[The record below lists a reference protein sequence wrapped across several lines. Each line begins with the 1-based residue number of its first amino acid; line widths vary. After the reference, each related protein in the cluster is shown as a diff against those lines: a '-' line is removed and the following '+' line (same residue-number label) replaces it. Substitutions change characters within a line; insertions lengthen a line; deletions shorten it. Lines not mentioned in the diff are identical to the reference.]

1 MIFSKK
7 SLLSFATIIALSN
20 TLLASDKINEDS
32 TSLGS
37 VDVVSNSDDATE
49 HSNSYTINSM
59 SSATKMNLS
68 ILDTPQSVSVITQ
81 QQMRDFDLN
90 TINEVLNNTTGIEVE
105 QLESDRTRYT
115 SRGFNITNFLVDGVG
130 SSNNGYIYGDMDMFL
145 YDHIEVTRGATG
157 LTSNHG
163 DPSATIN
170 MVRKRP
176 TKEFQ
181 ASTKLSGGS
190 WSKRRIEGDVSGAL
204 NESKTIRTRIL
215 AAYEKADSYLDRRDT
230 KSTVLSAMI
239 DGDINDNN
247 TLTFGLT
254 RVEDKNNGSQHGG
267 FDSREL
273 QEKKYDISI
282 NPSSDWSYRN
292 TKTTNA
298 FLELES
304 TLSDKWKLKST
315 YSYNKNE
322 QDNDVANLDPGKV
335 WANIY
340 ADDEY
345 KTNSL
350 DFTLNGAYS
359 LFDREHEIVLNTNY
373 TKQKYKGKGL
383 REVTKYPIN
392 LSTWDGSTPPRNYD
406 PSTVENTDYTQ
417 KELSFT
423 AATNF
428 HIVDNFSLLVGSKI
442 ANFEEE
448 GMAWN
453 GAYSK
458 KDTSVLTP
466 YLSLVYKITDDIS
479 TYVSYTTTFNPQN
492 NSDEGGTQ
500 LDAEEG
506 INYEVGFK
514 SSFFDGALNS
524 SFALFKTEKEN
535 VAEEAGKRANG
546 DSYYRAIDGVTSKGF
561 EVEVSGDINETI
573 NTSIGYTS
581 LSIKDAEKKDV
592 TRYIP
597 RRMLNASITYSPREI
612 SGLKVGVSANW
623 KSKAHDR
630 KYEDVSQKSYV
641 IYNLMTSYKI
651 NKNTNVS
658 FNVNN
663 LTDERYFSSLMK
675 GGYTM
680 YGAPRSY
687 GVSLEYR
694 F

>member
-1 MIFSKK
+1 MIFYKK
-7 SLLSFATIIALSN
+7 SLLSIATIIALSN
-20 TLLASDKINEDS
+20 TILASDKINENS

-37 VDVVSNSDDATE
+37 VDVVSNGDETTE
-49 HSNSYTINSM
+49 HSNSYTIGSM

-81 QQMRDFDLN
+81 QQMKDFDLN
-90 TINEVLNNTTGIEVE
+90 TINDVLNNTTGIEVE
-105 QLESDRTRYT
+105 ALESDRTRYT

-190 WSKRRIEGDVSGAL
+190 WNKRRIEGDVSGSL
-204 NESKTIRTRIL
+204 NDSKTIRARVL

-230 KSTVLSAMI
+230 KSTVLSAII

-273 QEKKYDISI
+273 QEKKYDISV

-298 FLELES
+298 FLELDS
-304 TLSDKWKLKST
+304 ILSDKWKLKST
-315 YSYNKNE
+315 YSYNNNE
-322 QDNDVANLDPGKV
+322 QDNDVSTLDPGMI

-350 DFTLNGAYS
+350 DLTLNGVYS
-359 LFDREHEIVLNTNY
+359 LFNKEHEVVFNTNY
-373 TKQKYKGKGL
+373 TKQKYIGKGL
-383 REVTKYPIN
+383 TEVTRYPID
-392 LSTWDGSTPPRNYD
+392 LSTWDGSTPARNYD

-417 KELSFT
+417 KELSFS

-428 HIVDNFSLLVGSKI
+428 HILDNFSLLIGSKI
-442 ANFEEE
+442 ANYDEK
-448 GMAWN
+448 GTAWN

-466 YLSLVYKITDDIS
+466 YLSFVYKITDNIS
-479 TYVSYTTTFNPQN
+479 TYASYTTTYNPQN
-492 NSDEGGTQ
+492 NIDKNGKQ

-524 SFALFKTEKEN
+524 SFALFETKKEN
-535 VAEEAGKRANG
+535 VAENMGTLPNGK
-546 DSYYRAIDGVTSKGF
+546 DYFRAIDGVTSKGF
-561 EVEVSGDINETI
+561 EIEVSGDINDTI
-573 NTSIGYTS
+573 NTSIGYTN
-581 LSIKDAEKKDV
+581 LSIKDADKNDV
-592 TRYIP
+592 TRHIP
-597 RRMLNASITYSPREI
+597 RRMLNASITYSPKEI
-612 SGLKVGVSANW
+612 AGLKLGASANW
-623 KSKAHDR
+623 KSRTYDSR
-630 KYEDVSQKSYV
+630 YEDVSQKSYV
-641 IYNLMTSYKI
+641 IYNLMSSYEI
-651 NKNTNVS
+651 NKNTNIS
-658 FNVNN
+658 LNVNN
-663 LTDERYFSSLMK
+663 ATDERYFSSLMK

-687 GVSLEYR
+687 GVSLEYK